1 MAALLTCFARGASPC
16 LGTPRDRHATR
27 MSDTE
32 STLPTVLQDQPIE
45 HVTRDG
51 VEYVVLGTAHV
62 SRTSMEAVETLLE
75 HEHFDAVAVELCE
88 SRAQGMRDPD
98 AFKRM
103 DLFQVIRQ
111 GKAGMVAASLVLSTF
126 QKRLAEQSG
135 IQPGAEMKAAMDGA
149 EARGLPLWLIDR
161 EVGTTLK
168 RAWHSVGF
176 WQRFGL
182 LGGLLASVF
191 EREEIEASEIEK
203 LKQGDML
210 ESAFSEFASESKPLY
225 QSLIGERDAY
235 MAARLREEAARTATG
250 TPRRVLV
257 VIGAGHLKGLC
268 QLLREQHGDP
278 AATAAEL
285 AQSPQKARWPKWLA
299 AGLVLVVFAAI
310 AWAFHRNA
318 ALGTQALTAWVLFT
332 GGFAALGALA
342 AGAHPLSIL
351 AAFIAA
357 PIKPFR
363 PGIPAGGIS
372 AMAEAWL
379 RRPRV
384 ADFDT
389 LRDDIVHWSGWWKNR
404 VARTLLN
411 FFLVSLGTIVGE
423 YSAGIHIFRS
433 LV

>member
-1 MAALLTCFARGASPC
+1 LR
-16 LGTPRDRHATR
+16 
-27 MSDTE
+27 
-32 STLPTVLQDQPIE
+32 DQPIE
-45 HVTRDG
+45 RVERDG

-62 SRTSMEAVETLLE
+62 SRSSMEAVGALLD
-75 HEHFDAVAVELCE
+75 HEHFDAVAVELCD
-88 SRAQGMRDPD
+88 SRAQGMRDPE
-98 AFKRM
+98 AFKQM

-111 GKAGMVAASLVLSTF
+111 GKAGMVAASLVLSSF
-126 QKRLAEQSG
+126 QKRLADQYG

-149 EARGLPLWLIDR
+149 DARGLPLWLIDR

-191 EREEIEASEIEK
+191 EREDIDEGEIEK

-210 ESAFSEFASESKPLY
+210 ESAFSEFASESAPLY
-225 QSLIGERDAY
+225 RSLIAERDDF
-235 MAARLREEAARTATG
+235 MAARLREEAARSASAE
-250 TPRRVLV
+250 PRRVLV

-268 QLLREQHGDP
+268 EHLRTQRDDP
-278 AATAAEL
+278 AATAAAL
-285 AQSPQKARWPKWLA
+285 AQTPPKARWPKWLA
-299 AGLVLVVFAAI
+299 VGLVLLVFAAI

-318 ALGTQALTAWVLFT
+318 ALGTQALLAWVLFT
-332 GGFAALGALA
+332 GGFAALGALV
-342 AGAHPLSIL
+342 AGAHPASIV

-372 AMAEAWL
+372 AMAEAWV

-384 ADFDT
+384 ADFET
-389 LRDDIVHWSGWWKNR
+389 LRDDIGHWKGWWKNR

-411 FFLVSLGTIVGE
+411 FFMVSLGTIVGE

-433 LV
+433 LF

>member
-1 MAALLTCFARGASPC
+1 MSVPETEVTALPAALQG
-16 LGTPRDRHATR
+16 
-27 MSDTE
+27 
-32 STLPTVLQDQPIE
+32 QPIE
-45 HVTRDG
+45 RVQRDG

-62 SRTSMEAVETLLE
+62 SRSSMEAVEALLAS
-75 HEHFDAVAVELCE
+75 EHFDAVAVELCD
-88 SRAQGMRDPD
+88 SRAQSMRDPE
-98 AFKRM
+98 AFRQL
-103 DLFQVIRQ
+103 DLFKVIRQ

-126 QKRLAEQSG
+126 QKRLADQSG

-149 EARGLPLWLIDR
+149 EQRGLPLWLIDR

-168 RAWHSVGF
+168 RAWRSVGF

-191 EREEIEASEIEK
+191 DREDIEQGEIEK
-203 LKQGDML
+203 LKQGDLL
-210 ESAFSEFASESKPLY
+210 ESAFSEFASGSKPLY
-225 QSLIGERDAY
+225 DSLIGERDAF
-235 MAARLREEAARTATG
+235 MAARLREEAARPSTAEN
-250 TPRRVLV
+250 RRVLV

-268 QLLREQHGDP
+268 TLLREQQDDP
-278 AATAAEL
+278 ATKVAEL
-285 AQSPQKARWPKWLA
+285 AVSPPKARWPKWVA
-299 AGLVLVVFAAI
+299 AALVLLVFAAI

-318 ALGTQALTAWVLFT
+318 ALGTQALLAWVLFT
-332 GGFAALGALA
+332 GGFAALGALV
-342 AGAHPLSIL
+342 AGAHPFSIT

-372 AMAEAWL
+372 AMAEAWT

-411 FFLVSLGTIVGE
+411 FFLVSVGTIIGE
-423 YSAGIHIFRS
+423 YSAGIHIFKS
-433 LV
+433 LF

>member
-1 MAALLTCFARGASPC
+1 MSVPETDLALLPA
-16 LGTPRDRHATR
+16 
-27 MSDTE
+27 
-32 STLPTVLQDQPIE
+32 LQGQPIE
-45 HVTRDG
+45 RVQRDG

-62 SRTSMEAVETLLE
+62 SRSSVDAVEALLA
-75 HEHFDAVAVELCE
+75 HEHFDAVAIELCD
-88 SRAQGMRDPD
+88 SRAQSMRDPE
-98 AFKRM
+98 AFKQM
-103 DLFQVIRQ
+103 DLFKVIRQ

-126 QKRLAEQSG
+126 QKRLADQSG

-149 EARGLPLWLIDR
+149 DQRHLPVWLIDR

-191 EREEIEASEIEK
+191 EREEIEQDEIEK
-203 LKQGDML
+203 LKQGDLL
-210 ESAFSEFASESKPLY
+210 ESAFSEFASESQPLY
-225 QSLIGERDAY
+225 QSLIGERDAF
-235 MAARLREEAARTATG
+235 MAARLREDATRSA
-250 TPRRVLV
+250 TSESRRVLV

-268 QLLREQHGDP
+268 ELLRTQQDDP
-278 AATAAEL
+278 ATKVAEL
-285 AQSPQKARWPKWLA
+285 AATPPKARWPKWLA
-299 AGLVLVVFAAI
+299 AAVVLLVFAAI
-310 AWAFHRNA
+310 AFAFHRNA
-318 ALGTQALTAWVLFT
+318 ALGTQALLSWVLFT
-332 GGFAALGALA
+332 GGFAALGAVA
-342 AGAHPLSIL
+342 AGGHPLSIL

-372 AMAEAWL
+372 AMAEAWV

-384 ADFDT
+384 VDFDT

-411 FFLVSLGTIVGE
+411 FFLVSIGTIIGE
-423 YSAGIHIFRS
+423 YSAGIHIFKS
-433 LV
+433 LL

>member
-1 MAALLTCFARGASPC
+1 MSFPETDLAMLPALQG
-16 LGTPRDRHATR
+16 
-27 MSDTE
+27 
-32 STLPTVLQDQPIE
+32 QPIE
-45 HVTRDG
+45 RVQRDG

-62 SRTSMEAVETLLE
+62 SRSSVEAVDALLA
-75 HEHFDAVAVELCE
+75 HEHFDAVAVELCD
-88 SRAQGMRDPD
+88 SRAQSMRDPE
-98 AFKRM
+98 AFKQM
-103 DLFQVIRQ
+103 DLFKVIRQ

-126 QKRLAEQSG
+126 QKRLADQSG

-149 EARGLPLWLIDR
+149 DQQGLPLWLIDR

-191 EREEIEASEIEK
+191 EREEIEQAEIEK
-203 LKQGDML
+203 LKQGDLL

-225 QSLIGERDAY
+225 QSLIGERDAF
-235 MAARLREEAARTATG
+235 MAARLREEATRSATSE
-250 TPRRVLV
+250 PRRVLV
-257 VIGAGHLKGLC
+257 VIGAGHLKGLST
-268 QLLREQHGDP
+268 LLREQQSDP
-278 AATAAEL
+278 ATEVEKLGAT
-285 AQSPQKARWPKWLA
+285 PPKARWPKWV
-299 AGLVLVVFAAI
+299 AGALVLLVFAAI
-310 AWAFHRNA
+310 AFAFHRNA
-318 ALGTQALTAWVLFT
+318 ALGTQALLSWVLFT
-332 GGFAALGALA
+332 GGFAAIGALA
-342 AGAHPLSIL
+342 AGGHPLSIL

-372 AMAEAWL
+372 AMAEAWV

-384 ADFDT
+384 ADFET

-411 FFLVSLGTIVGE
+411 FFLVSIGTIIGE
-423 YSAGIHIFRS
+423 YTAGIHIFKS
-433 LV
+433 LI

>member
-1 MAALLTCFARGASPC
+1 MSFPETDLALLPA
-16 LGTPRDRHATR
+16 
-27 MSDTE
+27 
-32 STLPTVLQDQPIE
+32 LQGQPIE
-45 HVTRDG
+45 RVQRDG
-51 VEYVVLGTAHV
+51 VEYVLLGTAHV
-62 SRTSMEAVETLLE
+62 SRSSVEAVDTLLA
-75 HEHFDAVAVELCE
+75 HEHFDAVAVELCD
-88 SRAQGMRDPD
+88 SRAQSMRDPE
-98 AFKRM
+98 AFKQM
-103 DLFQVIRQ
+103 DLFKVIRQ

-126 QKRLAEQSG
+126 QKRLADQSG

-149 EARGLPLWLIDR
+149 AQRGLPLWLIDR

-191 EREEIEASEIEK
+191 EREEIEQGEIEK
-203 LKQGDML
+203 LKQGDLL

-225 QSLIGERDAY
+225 DSLIGERDAF
-235 MAARLREEAARTATG
+235 MAARLREEAARSTT
-250 TPRRVLV
+250 TEPRRVLV
-257 VIGAGHLKGLC
+257 VIGAGHLKGLST
-268 QLLREQHGDP
+268 LLQEQQNDP
-278 AATAAEL
+278 ATAVAALAAT
-285 AQSPQKARWPKWLA
+285 PPKARWPKWLA
-299 AGLVLVVFAAI
+299 AALVLLVFAAI

-318 ALGTQALTAWVLFT
+318 ALGTQALMAWVLFT

-342 AGAHPLSIL
+342 AGGHPLSIL

-372 AMAEAWL
+372 AMAEAWV

-384 ADFDT
+384 VDFDT

-411 FFLVSLGTIVGE
+411 FMFVTLGTLIGE
-423 YSAGIHIFRS
+423 YAAGFRIIKN
-433 LV
+433 LF

>member
-1 MAALLTCFARGASPC
+1 MSVSETDFALLPA
-16 LGTPRDRHATR
+16 
-27 MSDTE
+27 
-32 STLPTVLQDQPIE
+32 LQGQPIE
-45 HVTRDG
+45 RVQRDG

-62 SRTSMEAVETLLE
+62 SRVSVDAVDALLA
-75 HEHFDAVAVELCE
+75 HEHFDAVAVELCD
-88 SRAQGMRDPD
+88 SRAQGMRDPE
-98 AFKRM
+98 AFKQM
-103 DLFQVIRQ
+103 DLFKVIRD

-126 QKRLAEQSG
+126 QKRLADQSG

-149 EARGLPLWLIDR
+149 EQRGLPVWLIDR

-182 LGGLLASVF
+182 LGGMLASVF
-191 EREEIEASEIEK
+191 ERDAIEQSEIEK
-203 LKQGDML
+203 LKESDLL
-210 ESAFSEFASESKPLY
+210 ESAFSEFAVGSKPLY
-225 QSLIGERDAY
+225 ESLIGERDTF
-235 MAARLREEAARTATG
+235 MAARLREEASKP
-250 TPRRVLV
+250 TPLENRRVLV

-268 QLLREQHGDP
+268 ELLRAQQGNP
-278 AATAAEL
+278 AVAVAEL
-285 AQSPQKARWPKWLA
+285 AKSPPKARWPKYLA
-299 AGLVLVVFAAI
+299 VALVLLVFAAI
-310 AWAFHRNA
+310 AYAFHRNT
-318 ALGTQALTAWVLFT
+318 ALGAHALWSWVLFT
-332 GGFAALGALA
+332 GGFAALGALV
-342 AGAHPLSIL
+342 AGGHPLSIV

-372 AMAEAWL
+372 AMAEAWV

-384 ADFDT
+384 VDFDT

-411 FFLVSLGTIVGE
+411 FFLVSVGTIVGE
-423 YSAGIHIFRS
+423 YSAGIHIFKS

>member
-1 MAALLTCFARGASPC
+1 MSAPETDLALLPA
-16 LGTPRDRHATR
+16 
-27 MSDTE
+27 
-32 STLPTVLQDQPIE
+32 LQGQPIE
-45 HVTRDG
+45 RVQRDG
-51 VEYVVLGTAHV
+51 VEYVMLGTAHV
-62 SRTSMEAVETLLE
+62 SRNSVDAVDALLA
-75 HEHFDAVAVELCE
+75 HEHFDAVAVELCD
-88 SRAQGMRDPD
+88 SRAQSMRDPE
-98 AFKRM
+98 AFKQM
-103 DLFQVIRQ
+103 DLFKVIRQ

-126 QKRLAEQSG
+126 QKRLADQSG

-149 EARGLPLWLIDR
+149 DQRSLPLWLIDR

-191 EREEIEASEIEK
+191 EREEIEQGEIEK
-203 LKQGDML
+203 LKQGDLL
-210 ESAFSEFASESKPLY
+210 ESAFSEFASESQPLY
-225 QSLIGERDAY
+225 NSLIGERDAF
-235 MAARLREEAARTATG
+235 MAARLRQETARSATDE
-250 TPRRVLV
+250 PRRVLV
-257 VIGAGHLKGLC
+257 VIGAGHLKGLSG
-268 QLLREQHGDP
+268 LLREQKNDP
-278 AATAAEL
+278 ATTIAEL
-285 AQSPQKARWPKWLA
+285 AATPPKARWPKWLA
-299 AGLVLVVFAAI
+299 VALVLLVFAAI
-310 AWAFHRNA
+310 AYAFHRNA

-342 AGAHPLSIL
+342 AGGHPLSIL

-372 AMAEAWL
+372 AMAEAWV

-384 ADFDT
+384 VDFDT

-411 FFLVSLGTIVGE
+411 FFLVSLGTIIGE
-423 YSAGIHIFRS
+423 YSAGIHIFKS
-433 LV
+433 LL

>member
-1 MAALLTCFARGASPC
+1 MSFPETDVALLPA
-16 LGTPRDRHATR
+16 
-27 MSDTE
+27 
-32 STLPTVLQDQPIE
+32 LQGQPIE
-45 HVTRDG
+45 RVQRDG

-62 SRTSMEAVETLLE
+62 SRSSVEAVDALLAN
-75 HEHFDAVAVELCE
+75 EHFDAVAVELCD
-88 SRAQGMRDPD
+88 SRAQSMRDPE
-98 AFKRM
+98 AFKQM
-103 DLFQVIRQ
+103 DLFKVIRQ

-126 QKRLAEQSG
+126 QKRLADQSG

-149 EARGLPLWLIDR
+149 DQRGLPLWLIDR

-191 EREEIEASEIEK
+191 EREEIEQAEIEK
-203 LKQGDML
+203 LKQGDLL

-225 QSLIGERDAY
+225 QSLIGERDAF
-235 MAARLREEAARTATG
+235 MSARLREEATRSATSE
-250 TPRRVLV
+250 PRRVLV

-268 QLLREQHGDP
+268 TLLRDQQSDP
-278 AATAAEL
+278 ATEVEKLGAT
-285 AQSPQKARWPKWLA
+285 PPKARWPKWV
-299 AGLVLVVFAAI
+299 AGALVLLVFAAI
-310 AWAFHRNA
+310 AFAFHRNA
-318 ALGTQALTAWVLFT
+318 ALGTQALLSWVLFT
-332 GGFAALGALA
+332 GGFAAIGALA
-342 AGAHPLSIL
+342 AGGHPLSIL

-372 AMAEAWL
+372 AMAEAWV

-384 ADFDT
+384 ADFET

-411 FFLVSLGTIVGE
+411 FFLVSIGTIIGE
-423 YSAGIHIFRS
+423 YTAGIHIFKS
-433 LV
+433 LI

>member
-1 MAALLTCFARGASPC
+1 MSAPETDLALLPA
-16 LGTPRDRHATR
+16 
-27 MSDTE
+27 
-32 STLPTVLQDQPIE
+32 LQGQPIE
-45 HVTRDG
+45 RVQRDG
-51 VEYVVLGTAHV
+51 VEYVMLGTAHV
-62 SRTSMEAVETLLE
+62 SRNSVDAVDALLA
-75 HEHFDAVAVELCE
+75 HEHFDAVAVELCD
-88 SRAQGMRDPD
+88 SRAQSMRDPE
-98 AFKRM
+98 AFKQM
-103 DLFQVIRQ
+103 DLFKVIRQ

-126 QKRLAEQSG
+126 QKRLADQSG

-149 EARGLPLWLIDR
+149 DQRSLPLWLIDR

-191 EREEIEASEIEK
+191 EREEIEQGEIEK
-203 LKQGDML
+203 LKQGDLL
-210 ESAFSEFASESKPLY
+210 ESAFSEFASESQPLY
-225 QSLIGERDAY
+225 NSLIGERDAF
-235 MAARLREEAARTATG
+235 MAARLRQETARSATDE
-250 TPRRVLV
+250 PRRVLV
-257 VIGAGHLKGLC
+257 VIGAGHLKGLSG
-268 QLLREQHGDP
+268 LLREQKNDP
-278 AATAAEL
+278 AATIAEL
-285 AQSPQKARWPKWLA
+285 AATPPKARWPKWLA
-299 AGLVLVVFAAI
+299 VALVLLVFGAI
-310 AWAFHRNA
+310 AYAFHRNA

-342 AGAHPLSIL
+342 AGGHPLSIL

-372 AMAEAWL
+372 AMAEAWV

-384 ADFDT
+384 VDFDT

-411 FFLVSLGTIVGE
+411 FFLVSLGTIIGE
-423 YSAGIHIFRS
+423 YSAGIHIFKS
-433 LV
+433 LL

>member
-1 MAALLTCFARGASPC
+1 MPVIPMLELHP
-16 LGTPRDRHATR
+16 DRPADR
-27 MSDTE
+27 MSVPETDT
-32 STLPTVLQDQPIE
+32 TLPAPLALRDQPVERVI
-45 HVTRDG
+45 RGG

-62 SRTSMEAVETLLE
+62 SRSSMEAVEAMLA
-75 HEHFDAVAVELCE
+75 HESFDAVAVELCD
-88 SRAQGMRDPD
+88 SRAQGMRDPES
-98 AFKRM
+98 FKQM
-103 DLFQVIRQ
+103 DLFKVIRQ

-126 QKRLAEQSG
+126 QKRLADQSG

-149 EARGLPLWLIDR
+149 EQRQLPLWLIDR

-168 RAWHSVGF
+168 RAWRSVGF

-191 EREEIEASEIEK
+191 EREQIEQVEIEK
-203 LKQGDML
+203 LKQGDLL

-225 QSLIGERDAY
+225 DSLIGERDAF
-235 MAARLREEAARTATG
+235 MAARLRQESARSSASE
-250 TPRRVLV
+250 TPARRVLV

-268 QLLREQHGDP
+268 EQLRTQQDDP
-278 AATAAEL
+278 SAKVTELAAT
-285 AQSPQKARWPKWLA
+285 PPKARWPKWLA
-299 AGLVLVVFAAI
+299 AG
-310 AWAFHRNA
+310 
-318 ALGTQALTAWVLFT
+318 
-332 GGFAALGALA
+332 
-342 AGAHPLSIL
+342 AHPLSIV

-372 AMAEAWL
+372 AMAEAWV

-384 ADFDT
+384 IDFDT

-411 FFLVSLGTIVGE
+411 FFLVSVGTIVGE
-423 YSAGIHIFRS
+423 YSAGIHIFKS

>member
-1 MAALLTCFARGASPC
+1 MSAPETDLALLPA
-16 LGTPRDRHATR
+16 
-27 MSDTE
+27 
-32 STLPTVLQDQPIE
+32 LQGQPIE
-45 HVTRDG
+45 RVQRDG
-51 VEYVVLGTAHV
+51 VEYVMLGTAHV
-62 SRTSMEAVETLLE
+62 SRTSVDAVDALLA
-75 HEHFDAVAVELCE
+75 HEHFDAVAVELCD
-88 SRAQGMRDPD
+88 SRAQSMRDPE
-98 AFKRM
+98 AFKQM
-103 DLFQVIRQ
+103 DLFKVIRQ

-126 QKRLAEQSG
+126 QKRLADQSG

-149 EARGLPLWLIDR
+149 DQRSLPLWLIDR

-191 EREEIEASEIEK
+191 EREEIEQGEIEK
-203 LKQGDML
+203 LKQGDLL
-210 ESAFSEFASESKPLY
+210 ESAFSEFASESQPLY
-225 QSLIGERDAY
+225 NSLIGERDAF
-235 MAARLREEAARTATG
+235 MAARLRQETARSATDE
-250 TPRRVLV
+250 PRRVLV
-257 VIGAGHLKGLC
+257 VIGAGHLKGLNG
-268 QLLREQHGDP
+268 LLREQKNDP
-278 AATAAEL
+278 AATIAEL
-285 AQSPQKARWPKWLA
+285 AATPPKARWPKWLA
-299 AGLVLVVFAAI
+299 LALVLLVFAAI
-310 AWAFHRNA
+310 AYAFHRNA

-342 AGAHPLSIL
+342 AGGHPLSIL

-372 AMAEAWL
+372 AMAEAWV

-384 ADFDT
+384 VDFDT

-411 FFLVSLGTIVGE
+411 FFLVSLGTIIGE
-423 YSAGIHIFRS
+423 YSAGIHIFKS
-433 LV
+433 LL

>member
-1 MAALLTCFARGASPC
+1 MSVPETDLALLPA
-16 LGTPRDRHATR
+16 
-27 MSDTE
+27 
-32 STLPTVLQDQPIE
+32 LQGQPIE
-45 HVTRDG
+45 RVQRDG

-62 SRTSMEAVETLLE
+62 SRHSVDAVDALLA
-75 HEHFDAVAVELCE
+75 HEHFDAVAVELCD
-88 SRAQGMRDPD
+88 SRAQSMRDPE
-98 AFKRM
+98 AFKQM
-103 DLFQVIRQ
+103 DLFKVIRQ

-126 QKRLAEQSG
+126 QKRLADQSG

-149 EARGLPLWLIDR
+149 DRRGLPLWLIDR

-191 EREEIEASEIEK
+191 EREEIEQGEIEK
-203 LKQGDML
+203 LKQGDLL
-210 ESAFSEFASESKPLY
+210 ESAFSEFASESQPLY
-225 QSLIGERDAY
+225 NSLIGERDAF
-235 MAARLREEAARTATG
+235 MAARLREEAARSVTVES
-250 TPRRVLV
+250 RRVLV
-257 VIGAGHLKGLC
+257 VIGAGHLKGLSH
-268 QLLREQHGDP
+268 LLQDQKNDP
-278 AATAAEL
+278 AATIAEL
-285 AQSPQKARWPKWLA
+285 AATPPKARWPKWLA
-299 AGLVLVVFAAI
+299 VALVLLVFAAI

-342 AGAHPLSIL
+342 AGGHPLSIL

-372 AMAEAWL
+372 AMAEAWV

-384 ADFDT
+384 VDFDT

-411 FFLVSLGTIVGE
+411 FFLVSLGTIIGE
-423 YSAGIHIFRS
+423 YSAGIHIFKS
-433 LV
+433 LL